1 MKAQPHLLFLLLT
14 EHVYVAGLELFQML
28 HFRLDLLTHFILV
41 LHFYTPG
48 KNRKPLVFGR
58 FQGV

>member
-14 EHVYVAGLELFQML
+14 EHVYVGGLELFQML

-41 LHFYTPG
+41 LHF
-48 KNRKPLVFGR
+48 
-58 FQGV
+58 